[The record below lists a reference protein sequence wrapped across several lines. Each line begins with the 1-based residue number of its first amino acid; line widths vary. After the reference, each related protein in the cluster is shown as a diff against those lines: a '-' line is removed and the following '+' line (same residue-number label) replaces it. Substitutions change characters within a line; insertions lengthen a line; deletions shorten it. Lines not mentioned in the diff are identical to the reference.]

1 MPDDDV
7 TIGKEKEKADAAAK
21 LKADADAKA
30 QGDLATKL
38 KGEAEAATLKVAEAS
53 TAEIKAMTARF
64 ETIQASLD
72 AAPMAGLKIMDDMRL
87 DVKGL
92 LETLKD
98 DQHKTLVDALEHHKV
113 TTPVKASNKSVGVF
127 LNWYD
132 ADLSKLWSWF
142 TG

>member
-1 MPDDDV
+1 MDDV
-7 TIGKEKEKADAAAK
+7 SIGKEKEKADAAAK

-30 QGDLATKL
+30 QSDLTAKL
-38 KGEAEAATLKVAEAS
+38 KTEAEAAALKVTEAH
-53 TAEIKAMTARF
+53 TAEIKAMTGRF
-64 ETIQASLD
+64 EGIQASLESG
-72 AAPMAGLKIMDDMRL
+72 ALGGMKLLDDMRV

-98 DQHKTLVDALEHHKV
+98 DQHKSLQDALEHHKANN
-113 TTPVKASNKSVGVF
+113 PPKASNKIFGIY

-142 TG
+142 NS